1 MATEQATGAIT
12 QRGVWEVECA
22 RGTEKS
28 LFAPTQALSGAF
40 IITQRVKPHGVMVEQ
55 ACAQPRRPDVG
66 QEVSKDLLQLVE
78 VSGLSKIE
86 AEDLL
91 DLFEAA
97 GYDLCQLSFVDGEGF
112 SVRPTSL
119 QPQKAPPQERT

>member
-1 MATEQATGAIT
+1 MPAG
-12 QRGVWEVECA
+12 QRRVFSPRSTPA
-22 RGTEKS
+22 
-28 LFAPTQALSGAF
+28 GAF
-40 IITQRVKPHGVMVEQ
+40 IITHLVKSDDVMVEN
-55 ACAQPRRPDVG
+55 ACAPPGRAEGD
-66 QEVSKDLLQLVE
+66 SKDMPLLE

-119 QPQKAPPQERT
+119 PTQQSLPPERT

>member
-1 MATEQATGAIT
+1 VPAGQRRVFSTRSTPAGA
-12 QRGVWEVECA
+12 V
-22 RGTEKS
+22 
-28 LFAPTQALSGAF
+28 
-40 IITQRVKPHGVMVEQ
+40 IITDLVKPDVMVEK
-55 ACAQPRRPDVG
+55 ACTPHRAEDD
-66 QEVSKDLLQLVE
+66 SKWLPPLE

-112 SVRPTSL
+112 TVRPTSL
-119 QPQKAPPQERT
+119 PTETPAPPART